1 MRITVNKNGQVVD
14 IADSTLVANSTYGNA
29 SFIVAFDESLTP
41 SEISKFA
48 TCTYS
53 VIRADGVQIDNMYM
67 SLKDK
72 QFEAEL
78 KPDFGILDVNGS
90 IQISFQIKTKGDG
103 KVFATIAVAAFVQN
117 NIGKYTQT
125 EANEVEEHLRATW
138 LEPMAAD
145 IGKKVD
151 KFEDEHSEDRAY
163 VKSGTIYK
171 DEINYAVIS
180 RDGAK
185 RGRGILGATSNGDY
199 EIPEAEKPTNP
210 VQLKQLDERIAECV
224 KTADKGVAGGVVPLD
239 KDTLIEH
246 KYIPEDIKNAADNI
260 DNKVDK
266 LARGTN
272 FTRLYCMP
280 HSGSQNQ
287 ELYRNIDFSGGK
299 NAYSVLGSDGQG
311 NYQVPEPA
319 YDSSPARKADVEKC
333 VKKAD
338 KGQANGVAPLGEDGK
353 LDESY
358 LSSTTKGKLTLAEN
372 AVPKNTKGVAGGVAS
387 LDSSGKVPAS
397 QLPGFVDDVQIVYV
411 RPGATLYS
419 RDWLSL
425 TRNGEALTPEEGK
438 IYIVNEGE
446 FADHQYRWASDMR
459 YGEIKSNLAL
469 GEKTGTAYDGA
480 KGKATADKVAEIE
493 SDLQNKSEEITALQ
507 TASNELKE
515 TTALHA
521 TGINK
526 NTQDITKLKKDVA
539 EGDVH
544 VGDSEP
550 DNANSDL
557 WIDTSETSIGKDI
570 ILKEGENV
578 SLIETTDEN
587 GNKVIKISVSS
598 GLKNHRIHVAFYQKS
613 SETSYI
619 KHDFWLSATSP
630 SLSVTGKTWKE
641 LCDMLSLPDDD
652 SVVIPVYGSIGGFN
666 RLKYYTTPY
675 YANSSSNGVTLD
687 FKDAPII
694 TDIISE
700 V

>member
-14 IADSTLVANSTYGNA
+14 ITDSTLVANSTYGNA

-41 SEISKFA
+41 SEISNFA

-78 KPDFGILDVNGS
+78 KPDYGILDVNGS

-117 NIGKYTQT
+117 NIGKYTQA

-171 DEINYAVIS
+171 DEINYAVVS

-199 EIPEAEKPTNP
+199 EIPEAGNPTNP

-239 KDTLIEH
+239 KDALIEH
-246 KYIPEDIKNAADNI
+246 KYIPEDIKHAADNI

-266 LARGTN
+266 LDRGTF

-280 HSGSQNQ
+280 HSDSKNQ
-287 ELYRNIDFSGGK
+287 ELFRNIDFSGGK

-338 KGQANGVAPLGEDGK
+338 KGQANGVAPLEEDGK
-353 LDESY
+353 LAESY
-358 LSSTTKGKLTLAEN
+358 LSSTTKGKLKLAEN

-397 QLPGFVDDVQIVYV
+397 QLPGFVDDVLDVYV
-411 RPGATLYS
+411 RSGATLYS
-419 RDWLSL
+419 ATWLSL
-425 TRNGEALTPEEGK
+425 TNGGAALTPEEGK
-438 IYIVNEGE
+438 LYIVKEGQY
-446 FADHQYRWASDMR
+446 ANHQYRWTGSR
-459 YGEIKSNLAL
+459 YGEIASSLAL
-469 GEKTGTAYDGA
+469 GEVTGTAYDGA
-480 KGKATADKVAEIE
+480 KGKATADEVAAIK

-507 TASNELKE
+507 TDSNELKE
-515 TTALHA
+515 TTATHA
-521 TGINK
+521 TEINN
-526 NTQDITKLKKDVA
+526 NTQDIAKLKQDVA

-550 DNANSDL
+550 DNVNSDL
-557 WIDTSETSIGKDI
+557 WIDTSEMSIGKDI
-570 ILKEGENV
+570 IIKAGENV
-578 SLIETTDEN
+578 SLNETTDEN
-587 GNKVIKISVSS
+587 GNKIVKISVSS
-598 GLKNHRIHVAFYQKS
+598 GLKNHRIHVAFYQIS

-619 KHDFWLSATSP
+619 KHDFWMSAPSP
-630 SLSVTGKTWKE
+630 ALSVTGKTWKE
-641 LCDMLSLPDDD
+641 LCDMLALPDDD

-675 YANSSSNGVTLD
+675 YANSSSSGVTLN
-687 FKDAPII
+687 FKDAPTI

>member
-41 SEISKFA
+41 SEISNFA

-67 SLKDK
+67 SLKGK

-90 IQISFQIKTKGDG
+90 IQISFQIKTKDNG

-117 NIGKYTQT
+117 NIGKYTQE
-125 EANEVEEHLRATW
+125 EANEVEAHLRSTW
-138 LEPMAAD
+138 LDPMAAD

-151 KFEDEHSEDRAY
+151 KLEDEYSEDRAY
-163 VKSGTIYK
+163 VKSGTIYA
-171 DEINYAVIS
+171 DEINYAIIS
-180 RDGAK
+180 RNGAK

-199 EIPEAEKPTNP
+199 EIPEAENPTNP
-210 VQLKQLDERIAECV
+210 VQLKQLNEEIAKCV

-239 KDTLIEH
+239 KDALIEH
-246 KYIPEDIKNAADNI
+246 KYIPEDIKHAADNI

-266 LARGTN
+266 LERQQIFA
-272 FTRLYCMP
+272 RLYCMP
-280 HSGSQNQ
+280 PSDSQNQ
-287 ELYRNIDFSGGK
+287 ELYRVLNNAGGK
-299 NAYSVLGSDGQG
+299 YAYSVLGADSQG

-319 YDSSPARKADVEKC
+319 YDNSPARKADVEEC

-358 LSSTTKGKLTLAEN
+358 LSSTTKSKLMLAEN
-372 AVPKNTKGVAGGVAS
+372 AVPKNTKGVANGVAS

-397 QLPGFVDDVQIVYV
+397 QLPGFVDDVLDVYV
-411 RPGATLYS
+411 RSGATLYS
-419 RDWLSL
+419 STWLSL
-425 TRNGEALTPEEGK
+425 TSGGAALTPESGKLYLVKEGK
-438 IYIVNEGE
+438 YAN
-446 FADHQYRWASDMR
+446 HQYRWTGSQ
-459 YGEIKSNLAL
+459 YGEIASSLAL
-469 GEKTGTAYDGA
+469 GEVTGTAYDGA
-480 KGKATADKVAEIE
+480 KGKATADKVSEIE

-515 TTALHA
+515 TTAAHA
-521 TGINK
+521 TEINK
-526 NTQDITKLKKDVA
+526 NTQDISKLKQDVA

-550 DNANSDL
+550 DNENSDL

-578 SLIETTDEN
+578 SLNETSDEN
-587 GNKVIKISVSS
+587 GNKIVKISVSS
-598 GLKNHRIHVAFYQKS
+598 GLKNHRIHVAFYQIS
-613 SETSYI
+613 SETTYI
-619 KHDFWLSATSP
+619 KHNFWFSATSP
-630 SLSVTGKTWKE
+630 ALSVTGKTWKE

-687 FKDAPII
+687 FKNAPTI
-694 TDIISE
+694 TDITSE